1 MAVYVDGKIPFFS
14 RRTRDKYFKM
24 ADAHFHDKHELYYL
38 ESGKT
43 KYFIGSEI
51 YLLTPGDFLFI
62 PKGEFH
68 KTDNGGDSSTER
80 LLFVFND
87 DFIGSEY
94 TGYIDELSEDKHVRL
109 PQEQLELFRGI
120 LRKIEQEANLR
131 QKNYIEMQKLYL
143 RQILILISRFRQK
156 DNPKKLSETY
166 ILIRDAARYISS
178 NCNQDLSLS
187 ALSRKYAVSPG
198 YFSKLFKKVTGVGL
212 NEYVN
217 ISRVTAARELL
228 KTSNLPITRVAEECG
243 FNDSN
248 YFAQVFKK
256 IHGITPK
263 KYSLQAS
270 EKSGQ

>member
-14 RRTRDKYFKM
+14 RRTRDKNFKM
-24 ADAHFHDKHELYYL
+24 PDAHFHDKHELYYL
-38 ESGKT
+38 ENGKT

-51 YLLTPGDFLFI
+51 YLLAPGDFLFI

-94 TGYIDELSEDKHVRL
+94 SCYIDELSEDKHVRL
-109 PQEQLELFRGI
+109 PQEQLQLFREI
-120 LRKIEQEANLR
+120 IRKIEQEAKLR

-166 ILIRDAARYISS
+166 MLIRDAARYISS

-228 KTSNLPITRVAEECG
+228 KASNMPITRVAEECG

-256 IHGITPK
+256 INGITPK
-263 KYSLQAS
+263 KYALQVA
-270 EKSGQ
+270 EKSK